1 MSEEQKKRGRK
12 RVNDLYFGPK
22 QEEAVV
28 KFLNLGVMIP
38 DIRDPKFKIDPN
50 KARQI
55 WTGTTEDAF
64 ERDRIYNRELKDPL
78 NKMIESI
85 IRKYKLYP
93 KGMTFEDIHTDT
105 LSFLATKMS
114 KFDITAN
121 KKSYS
126 YFGTICK
133 NYLLGRLIKDDKKM
147 KQSVSYEDVYMV
159 VEDRPENTYYI
170 DSDEDKTPLDIF
182 ITEISDS
189 IKEEMETSKLNENEI
204 KVGDALV
211 TILDNWEEIFEQV
224 ESGNKYNKNL
234 ILSYIRE
241 ITNLTT
247 KDIRLGMRRYKKIY
261 ILIKD
266 DKIDKGQL

>member
-1 MSEEQKKRGRK
+1 
-12 RVNDLYFGPK
+12 
-22 QEEAVV
+22 
-28 KFLNLGVMIP
+28 
-38 DIRDPKFKIDPN
+38 
-50 KARQI
+50 
-55 WTGTTEDAF
+55 
-64 ERDRIYNRELKDPL
+64 
-78 NKMIESI
+78 
-85 IRKYKLYP
+85 
-93 KGMTFEDIHTDT
+93 
-105 LSFLATKMS
+105 MS
-114 KFDITAN
+114 KFDSDAN

-133 NYLLGRLIKDDKKM
+133 NYLLGRLIKDNKKM

-159 VEDRPENTYYI
+159 VEDRPENIYYI

-189 IKEEMETSKLNENEI
+189 IKEEMGASKLNENEI

-241 ITNLTT
+241 ITGLTT

-261 ILIKD
+261 NLIKD